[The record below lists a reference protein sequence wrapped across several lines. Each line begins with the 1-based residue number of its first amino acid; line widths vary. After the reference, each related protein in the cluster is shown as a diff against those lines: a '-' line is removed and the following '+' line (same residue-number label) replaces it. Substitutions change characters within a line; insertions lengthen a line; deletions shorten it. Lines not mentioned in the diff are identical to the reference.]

1 MPTVPSCRCAC
12 CCATAGAVVREYGRA
27 DLKEVEAALFQ
38 PYHGVAAWFVPDVK
52 LGCLAGGMESPACFG
67 ADIYAV
73 VRAVSVAALVVK
85 RRIHAQCV
93 AALVCVLER

>member
-1 MPTVPSCRCAC
+1 M
-12 CCATAGAVVREYGRA
+12 REYGQA

-38 PYHGVAAWFVPDVK
+38 PYHAVAAWFVPDVK

-73 VRAVSVAALVVK
+73 VSAAGVAVLVVM

-93 AALVCVLER
+93 AALVCA